1 METIRAVVR
10 NLVFLVLLMGF
21 LEMLLPLRGT
31 RRFLQ
36 VVLGMFV
43 LVTVL
48 NPIVAFFRQKP
59 ILSIGIAEN
68 SAAETAE
75 LDSILKEGESLRR
88 MTLEKAQK
96 SYKERLEEQIA
107 AIARLVPGVRTA
119 TVQVFLSDRWF
130 QVGSGGIERV
140 VIAIG
145 VGNESDGLVKQIR
158 PVEKVRIEGGQKVG
172 SQSLQVSPSGE
183 EVAERVRS
191 TVASLFGLLADQV
204 IVHVGT

>member
-48 NPIVAFFRQKP
+48 NPVVAFFRQKP
-59 ILSIGIAEN
+59 ILSIDIAGN
-68 SAAETAE
+68 SAGETAE
-75 LDSILKEGESLRR
+75 LSSILRGGESLQRV
-88 MTLEKAQK
+88 TLERAQK
-96 SYKERLEEQIA
+96 SYEERLEEQIA

-119 TVQVFLSDRWF
+119 SAQVFLSDNWF
-130 QVGSGGIERV
+130 QAGAGGIERV
-140 VIAIG
+140 VIAVDVEKKI
-145 VGNESDGLVKQIR
+145 K
-158 PVEKVRIEGGQKVG
+158 PVEKIRVNEEQKVYPQS
-172 SQSLQVSPSGE
+172 SQLNPSGDE
-183 EVAERVRS
+183 IADKVRD
-191 TVASLFGLLADQV
+191 TVASLFGLRAEQV
-204 IVHVGT
+204 VVNVD